1 MVKNRMLTKH
11 YFKKKVL
18 HWTNRPFQKYI
29 LDFQKYLL
37 DFFICYIRLDSAVV
51 GNNA

>member
-18 HWTNRPFQKYI
+18 HWKNRPFQKYI

-37 DFFICYIRLDSAVV
+37 DFFLYITLD
-51 GNNA
+51 